1 MKPPL
6 PEPHRTGPTG
16 TGRHAVL
23 FDRAGRVAWL
33 ASTLAI
39 WSGTAWPLAPTPPAA
54 DCRALVPWPTLPV
67 APVAGRNPVID
78 VTRYGARPDDD
89 QPDDA
94 GLERALQ
101 AAQPGDWIVFP
112 PGRYLQAR
120 SWLFTVPGITLWGPG
135 AQVHALDPAD
145 QTIGLRADGMRM
157 FGFKLTAA
165 TDRRRTQL
173 NNERVTVAPGRAPTR
188 ASPPVRHVLVRGIT
202 IEPEAGAPFAGSAA
216 GIFVYHA
223 SHFTI
228 AENRIRATLADGIHI
243 TDGSRMGRVIGNQ
256 VSQTG
261 DDAIATVTYLGDEG
275 IARLRK
281 GLEADPERQVRDILI
296 EANTVGGNAWGRGIG
311 VIGSE
316 RITVRGNLIRG
327 VELAAGIIVAQE
339 GVYKTPGARD
349 VLIEGNQ
356 IRDIQVAGQAAD
368 PGNRRARTGHAGIE
382 IHAYAN
388 PPGDVAAPFVAERLR
403 VRNILVR
410 GNQIDNTGAG
420 GIRVGAQSAP
430 GLIERIRLEN
440 NTLRRTT
447 GDPVQLHAPGSITRS
462 CANGMN
468 GMNGTAGANGTGASI
483 GCPPAEVDEVPA
495 GARVD
500 CSTLP

>member
-1 MKPPL
+1 MKLPL
-6 PEPHRTGPTG
+6 PETTRTGPTG
-16 TGRHAVL
+16 TGRHSVL
-23 FDRAGRVAWL
+23 SGRAGRVAGL
-33 ASTLAI
+33 ACALAV
-39 WSGTAWPLAPTPPAA
+39 WSGTAWPLAPAPPAV
-54 DCRALVPWPTLPV
+54 DCRALSPWPTLP
-67 APVAGRNPVID
+67 AATATGRHPVID

-94 GLERALQ
+94 GVERALQ

-112 PGRYLQAR
+112 PGRYLQKR
-120 SWLFTVPGITLWGPG
+120 SWLFTVPGVTLWGPG
-135 AQVHALDPAD
+135 ARVHALDPAD
-145 QTIGLRADGMRM
+145 QTFGLRADGLRM
-157 FGFKLTAA
+157 FGFTLTAA
-165 TDRRRTQL
+165 TDHRRTQL
-173 NNERVTVAPGRAPTR
+173 NNERVTIAPGRAPTR

-202 IEPEAGAPFAGSAA
+202 IEPEAGAPFAASAA

-228 AENRIRATLADGIHI
+228 AENHIRATLADGIHI
-243 TDGSRMGRVIGNQ
+243 TDGSRVGRVIGNQ

-275 IARLRK
+275 LARLRK

-368 PGNRRARTGHAGIE
+368 PARRRARTGHAGIE

-388 PPGDVAAPFVAERLR
+388 PPGDAADPFVAERLR
-403 VRNILVR
+403 VRNVLVR
-410 GNQIDNTGAG
+410 NNQIDNTGAG

-440 NTLRRTT
+440 NTLRRTS
-447 GDPVQLHAPGSITRS
+447 GDPVQLHAPDSVTRS
-462 CANGMN
+462 CAN
-468 GMNGTAGANGTGASI
+468 GMNGTAGANGASAST

-500 CSTLP
+500 CTTLP